1 MRGKDWPNLWRMYVA
16 LWLLLLTPLLGIA
29 VGAVCWGSLERGLL
43 VFNLLGLAG
52 FALATRPFWQGN
64 KKRIRG
70 LVRSALAV
78 GISALLDVL
87 SGRPIPF
94 AVYFSSMVEC
104 FSLIPW
110 IIEILQEIHRGQWRE
125 RPPSPSSAPISTVR
139 RETPPPRSKP
149 VYEGPE
155 EPVPGFPRW
164 GYLLLVLLLGLV
176 LLLLLTSC
184 HSPAEI
190 TPSPS
195 PSPVPTPSAAIP
207 IPTESPESERT
218 LPALFAENERW
229 MVYLDDWATTKTDG
243 SVMDLSVYEKDGTL
257 YQKLRSL
264 SDYTGPHPW
273 WHLDFEAEYGRKVDP
288 PVLLT
293 DLNFDGIDDIRV
305 DYETIR
311 CGAYAAFLWD
321 EEEERFI
328 EEPTFSQIKRPYPM
342 DGIVWGCCSSG
353 ASNTNFSAYSYSRE
367 AGYQLLRFLNVDTI
381 YLSDGEYGV
390 LYTEDRYENG
400 ELVDTVETEED
411 LTQSDFWK
419 DYVEYTYQNIW
430 G

>member
-1 MRGKDWPNLWRMYVA
+1 MRGKDWPNLWRMCVA

-70 LVRSALAV
+70 LVRSALAL

-87 SGRPIPF
+87 SGRPVPF

-125 RPPSPSSAPISTVR
+125 RPRPSPFSAPLSTVR
-139 RETPPPRSKP
+139 RETPPIRQKP

-164 GYLLLVLLLGLV
+164 GYLLLVLFLGLA

-195 PSPVPTPSAAIP
+195 PSPIPTPVV
-207 IPTESPESERT
+207 
-218 LPALFAENERW
+218 LPAETPAETAPEAEEEFPFLAAENERW
-229 MVYLDDWATTKTDG
+229 MVYVDHYERPGRDAFLDFSVYDKEGNLFQSLSMTSPYLHDYDG
-243 SVMDLSVYEKDGTL
+243 SLFREGGLISF
-257 YQKLRSL
+257 R
-264 SDYTGPHPW
+264 
-273 WHLDFEAEYGRKVDP
+273 
-288 PVLLT
+288 
-293 DLNFDGIDDIRV
+293 DLNFDGLPDLLVLYENIR
-305 DYETIR
+305 T
-311 CGAYAAFLWD
+311 GAYDAFLWN
-321 EEEERFI
+321 EETGQFTEELSFTQI
-328 EEPTFSQIKRPYPM
+328 TGPCYINKEENLVFGS
-342 DGIVWGCCSSG
+342 GSSSSSSG
-353 ASNTNFSAYSYSRE
+353 GWSVHRYVPGEGYRLEYYLEVFSLDDE
-367 AGYQLLRFLNVDTI
+367 DHPG
-381 YLSDGEYGV
+381 LSIE
-390 LYTEDRYENG
+390 TRYENG
-400 ELVDTVETEED
+400 EAVSSVESWDGMGLSDIWDKRTEE
-411 LTQSDFWK
+411 FWG
-419 DYVEYTYQNIW
+419 E
-430 G
+430 

>member
-1 MRGKDWPNLWRMYVA
+1 MKKTWKWVLF
-16 LWLLLLTPLLGIA
+16 LLILLPLTACQEKGEPSPVLTP
-29 VGAVCWGSLERGLL
+29 
-43 VFNLLGLAG
+43 
-52 FALATRPFWQGN
+52 
-64 KKRIRG
+64 
-70 LVRSALAV
+70 
-78 GISALLDVL
+78 
-87 SGRPIPF
+87 
-94 AVYFSSMVEC
+94 
-104 FSLIPW
+104 
-110 IIEILQEIHRGQWRE
+110 
-125 RPPSPSSAPISTVR
+125 STV
-139 RETPPPRSKP
+139 PMP
-149 VYEGPE
+149 
-155 EPVPGFPRW
+155 
-164 GYLLLVLLLGLV
+164 
-176 LLLLLTSC
+176 
-184 HSPAEI
+184 SPAEEI
-190 TPSPS
+190 TP
-195 PSPVPTPSAAIP
+195 A
-207 IPTESPESERT
+207 PTESLETERT

-229 MVYLDDWATTKTDG
+229 MVYLDDWVTTKTDG
-243 SVMDLSVYEKDGTL
+243 SVMDLSVYGKDGTL
-257 YQKLRSL
+257 YQKLRSC
-264 SDYTGPHPW
+264 SHYTGPHPW
-273 WHLDFEAEYGRKVDP
+273 DYLKYDGRIAP
-288 PVLLT
+288 PVLLA

-321 EEEERFI
+321 EEGERFI

-400 ELVDTVETEED
+400 ELVDTVETGED